1 MYAPIRLLT
10 IGLAVGLAACQHAAP
25 TSTFSA
31 SPSPISIDGD
41 QLVAAFYELVTAEDF
56 TAKTELTGLI
66 TGGALQV
73 SIRAAGSLSGGDGT
87 MTLKLNTV
95 SDTVE
100 LEEIYVGEDGYVR
113 ETGGV
118 WQRLSRWQINT
129 SGAQLDPFAFLTSP
143 DDLRYDGTTTHDGAE
158 LFALVNTR
166 GLGLAGGSAAAAL
179 NVFGEATRLQILVRS
194 DGTPV
199 FLSYH
204 MTVFLDES
212 SGEKV
217 AASGDIKQSFTAVG
231 EPVVIEPPS
240 EFIEQPTLPPD

>member
-1 MYAPIRLLT
+1 MPRLLT
-10 IGLAVGLAACQHAAP
+10 ICLAIGLIACQPDA
-25 TSTFSA
+25 SA
-31 SPSPISIDGD
+31 RTPSPSQVSIDGD
-41 QLVAAFYELVTAEDF
+41 QLVATFYELVMAEDF
-56 TAKTELTGLI
+56 TARTELTGLI

-73 SIRAAGSLSGGDGT
+73 SLHGTGSLSGGDGT

-113 ETGGV
+113 EAGGV

-129 SGAQLDPFAFLTSP
+129 SGAQLDPFAFLTST
-143 DDLRYDGTTTHDGAE
+143 DDLRYNGMVTHDGAE
-158 LFALVNTR
+158 LLALVNTR
-166 GLGLAGGSAAAAL
+166 ALGLAGGSAAAAL
-179 NVFGEATRLQILVRS
+179 NVFGEATRLQILVES

-217 AASGDIKQSFTAVG
+217 AASGDIRQSFSEVG
-231 EPVVIEPPS
+231 EPVVIEPPAD
-240 EFIEQPTLPPD
+240 FVEQPTPPPE